1 MCGRFTLRAA
11 SSVVAE
17 HFALFELPPFTP
29 RFNIAPTQ
37 PVPVIRLAPGTV
49 PVFAGTMRSMVA
61 KTGLSPSDDERRSA
75 PRRELVFLRWGL
87 IPAWAKDP
95 SIGNRMINA
104 RAETVAEKPAFRTA
118 LRKRRCLLAADG
130 FYEWQA
136 GGRRKQ
142 PYFIRLRDD
151 RPFAFAGLWEMWEER
166 RGDGT
171 GTGPNLAAD
180 SGPVPVRSIESC
192 TLLTTG
198 PNDLMRPIHDRMPA
212 ILAPDDYAAWLDPA
226 VQEPTQLLPLL
237 RPYPS
242 EAMVAYP
249 VGTLVNSPANDVPE
263 CVAQM

>member
-1 MCGRFTLRAA
+1 MCGRFTLRAPA
-11 SSVVAE
+11 SVVAE

-37 PVPVIRLAPGTV
+37 PVPVIRLAPRTQAGTV
-49 PVFAGTMRSMVA
+49 PIFAPA
-61 KTGLSPSDDERRSA
+61 KMGLSPSGPSA

-87 IPAWAKDP
+87 IPSWAKDP
-95 SIGNRMINA
+95 SIGNRLINA

-118 LRKRRCLLAADG
+118 LRRRRCLLAADG

-136 GGRRKQ
+136 AGRRKQ

-151 RPFAFAGLWEMWEER
+151 RPFAFAGLWETWEGR
-166 RGDGT
+166 T
-171 GTGPNLAAD
+171 GTDPD
-180 SGPVPVRSIESC
+180 SSAQSEPVPVRSIESC
-192 TLLTTG
+192 TLLTTE
-198 PNDLMRPIHDRMPA
+198 PNELMRPIHDRMPA

-226 VQEPTQLLPLL
+226 VQEPAQLLPLL

-242 EAMVAYP
+242 EAMVARP

-263 CVAQM
+263 CILSS